1 MKRTLTL
8 KSESLADLTADELGD
23 VRGGHALPTTPIGV
37 CDPFETLRATRCF
50 CP

>member
-8 KSESLADLTADELGD
+8 RSEALAELTPDQLTGVVGA
-23 VRGGHALPTTPIGV
+23 ALPTTPVGV